1 MEEDS
6 PLGWTEVRSSCREGR
21 HLAWMRSTLTLR
33 EVKKKKKKWEKV
45 FPGDRLGGKG
55 WEGLSEVRS
64 KETKAKKKTAA

>member
-33 EVKKKKKKWEKV
+33 EVKKKKKKMGESVSW
-45 FPGDRLGGKG
+45 RQT
-55 WEGLSEVRS
+55 WR
-64 KETKAKKKTAA
+64 

>member
-33 EVKKKKKKWEKV
+33 EVKKKKKNGRKCFLET
-45 FPGDRLGGKG
+45 DL
-55 WEGLSEVRS
+55 EV
-64 KETKAKKKTAA
+64 KAGRA